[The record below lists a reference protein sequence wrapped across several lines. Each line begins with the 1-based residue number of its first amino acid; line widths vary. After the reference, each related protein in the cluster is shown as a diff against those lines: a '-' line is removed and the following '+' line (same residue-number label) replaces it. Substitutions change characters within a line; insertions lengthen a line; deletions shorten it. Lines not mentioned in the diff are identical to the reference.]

1 MGTSVAPRP
10 YWWYTGDKGV
20 TAPPPPSPCPS
31 EALISVYI
39 GQGGGERPSVNE
51 VFLEY
56 NMGCGLY

>member
-10 YWWYTGDKGV
+10 YWWYTGDKGA
-20 TAPPPPSPCPS
+20 TAPPPSPCPL